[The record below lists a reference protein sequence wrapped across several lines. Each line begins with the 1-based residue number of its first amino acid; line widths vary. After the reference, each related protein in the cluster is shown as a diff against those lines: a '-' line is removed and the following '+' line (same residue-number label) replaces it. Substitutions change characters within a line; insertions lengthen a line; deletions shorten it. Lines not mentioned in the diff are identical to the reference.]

1 MQLPRD
7 LLSETYQ
14 IPDVILCQ
22 TNKEKICKLNA
33 INLEGAFKFNS
44 YSEISF
50 DVPSVY
56 CDLISGETKPTP
68 YYNYV
73 EGLRLVYLKGFGY
86 FQLQDPEINGNGIQE
101 YKHINAYSLEYTLS
115 QRYLE
120 NFVVNPAERD
130 DRAID
135 KKVILYNQ
143 YDVAHSLIHLVLEK
157 AYGWTVGHIDE
168 ELKTQQRSFSIDR
181 QSIYDFIMNDMCNT
195 FKCYVEFD
203 TIHNTINIYSESE
216 DEVERHKGDGET
228 TIFKLQN
235 DFLQSNIV
243 TINGHKTTQYNY
255 NPSTKEL
262 TFNSAPGQ
270 GDIIEISNEFKHKYD
285 TDVIISFEN
294 LSNEMKVNYSAD
306 DIKTVLTVKGA
317 DDLDIRD
324 VNFGLP
330 SIMNLDYYNTP
341 EWMGEELYKEYQW
354 YVDKQD
360 KYMTGFYSKDVSG
373 DTEELFDVIPIIETF
388 NAGNIQRLPV
398 QSVQAQFNINGMVE
412 SYGINKSEYT
422 KEVSG
427 IIEELKVSGQN
438 DTFYEPEMN
447 VETITAQEDVATF
460 TFNGSYT
467 FTLPKEFNLNEN
479 SIVKINGKTISKSSY
494 SYSQELHTITITEE
508 SLLSTGS
515 SIVITTCANKYV
527 IESTITSKS
536 KLIVNGTRELSS
548 SEYSQTQEGTKKYL
562 TISVLL
568 NVGDE
573 ITISSPSGN
582 IKTEFTLSN
591 PENYQ
596 ILSVKVDKESIDTY
610 TINGKTLTIT
620 DTSILQYG
628 SAIVV
633 EYIQNSF
640 NLEKLREKVIS
651 IKINTTE
658 INTYQYNLSDGK
670 LTITNAELHVGNI
683 IKVESIDTH
692 FDLSGHKDKAIVS
705 VSVNNEQCNYKFNN
719 NILTIDSLTTGDKVV
734 VELVNQNFIIS
745 QNGNQI
751 LSVKIDSKKIDSS
764 DYALSGNTLT
774 INELNML
781 YSGKQVLIELI
792 ADSFTVNQIKDR
804 IVSVK
809 IDGESID
816 NEAYEYDNNK
826 LIIYPEKL
834 EKLKLDSNVTV
845 ESIDISFDI
854 ANFNGNVDSVCI
866 LHHMADGTTK
876 EINTKN
882 YIYNNS
888 NNKLIVDDLQL
899 GKNDVVLFKT
909 IKKIF
914 HISNNQ
920 KSLIAVKIDDKLIV
934 NTDEERKY
942 KLVNGELTIYTALTV
957 ENKVSAEF
965 FDNHFTL
972 ANDIGS
978 KKIQVEKKSSD
989 SIHFEVLSPE
999 DYTYNKNTLTVSAKL
1014 KNGDKIL
1021 VKTINPENALR
1032 IAAVDENGNAYI
1044 EKDGSYVKVE
1054 PTLMSYE
1061 PKVNDYV
1068 VKIKGY
1074 TELLKDLYDLI
1085 NKRLKEENSVP
1096 DEYKI
1101 TEIILSPDNFNEVGR
1116 YLPEP
1121 SVKKLGEVYKI
1132 INQDSKGNTVAF
1144 KYYICKIKLEVT
1156 TDASTGK
1163 EKQNYVYVW
1172 SEEQLSLGDE
1182 GINSLKE
1189 KEAIYS
1195 SIQDVQIAAEWDKKP
1210 SGSEENNAY
1219 KENLNKLKSVR
1230 KALEEKENNLS
1241 NIQKE
1246 IDELSKE
1253 KDAISRDLD
1262 INKNFLPENL
1272 DRLSLFLREDE
1283 YSDDCFCVTEIDTDI
1298 DKIDTQKKLLIAGQK
1313 ELKKI
1318 SQPKL
1323 SFSTSMKNIYAMPEF
1338 APILHQFALGSFI
1351 KIKMRS
1357 DFIKKARL
1365 LEVQLNFSDLSNFSC
1380 TFGDLLSAKDQGDIH
1395 ADLLAQAVSAGKAVA
1410 SGSSYWQ
1417 KGYDVATAID
1427 ERIRNGLIDATTS
1440 IKSNSAGQS
1449 VSWDNYGIHLRKVV
1463 DGVLDKHE
1471 GWITNNKFLYSDDNF
1486 QTTKSV
1492 FGNYTIEG
1500 EEYWGILAGCV
1511 RAGLIEG
1518 SSIVGGQICIGEQED
1533 GTYAFMVDKDG
1544 TVTMNKGDA
1553 AEKLSFFSFDGDNG
1567 LVVGEN
1573 NGSGEYFSR
1582 VSAQRIEFCRKARI
1596 ITVDSEPTQNKYN
1609 NYDYVLYVHQ
1619 ENNVTYYD
1627 YYKNPDFLSAQYK
1640 PISSIGENFADPE
1653 IKFGIPITYFANDT
1667 AYMKQA
1673 EIEGNLKVG
1682 TEKTTPSIS
1691 LGKFRL
1697 QIESNGSLSI
1707 VAIQ

>member
-14 IPDVILCQ
+14 VPDVILCQ

-33 INLEGAFKFNS
+33 INLEGTFKFNS

-56 CDLISGETKPTP
+56 CDLNSGETKPTP
-68 YYNYV
+68 YYDYV

-101 YKHINAYSLEYTLS
+101 YKHINAYSLEYALS

-120 NFVVNPAERD
+120 NFVVNPAEKD

-143 YDVAHSLIHLVLEK
+143 YDVTHSLIHLVLEK

-203 TIHNTINIYSESE
+203 TIENTINIYSESE
-216 DEVERHKGDGET
+216 DEVERHKGDGKT

-235 DFLQSNIV
+235 DFLPSNIV
-243 TINGHKTTQYNY
+243 TLNGHKTTQYNY

-285 TDVIISFEN
+285 TDVIIAFEN

-330 SIMNLDYYNTP
+330 SIMNLDYYDTP
-341 EWMGEELYKEYQW
+341 EWMGDKLYKEYQE
-354 YVDKQD
+354 YMDKQD
-360 KYMTGFYSKDVSG
+360 KYMTGFYSKDISG
-373 DTEELFDVIPIIETF
+373 STEESFNVETINEIF
-388 NAGNIQRLPV
+388 TAGNIQKFDV
-398 QSVQAQFNINGMVE
+398 QSVQEEFNVNGVAE
-412 SYGINKSEYT
+412 SHEIDKIDYED
-422 KEVSG
+422 EVSG
-427 IIEELKVSGQN
+427 EIEELEVFGRK
-438 DTFYEPEMN
+438 DTFNEPEMN

-479 SIVKINGKTISKSSY
+479 SIVKINGEIISKLNY

-515 SIVITTCANKYV
+515 SIMITTCANKYV

-536 KLIVNGTRELSS
+536 KLIVNGTHELSS

-562 TISVLL
+562 TIFVLL
-568 NVGDE
+568 NVGDK
-573 ITISSPSGN
+573 ITISSPSGD
-582 IKTEFTLSN
+582 IQTEFKLSN
-591 PENYQ
+591 PENYK
-596 ILSVKVDKESIDTY
+596 IVSVKVDKKTIDTY
-610 TINGKTLTIT
+610 TINGETLTIT
-620 DTSILQYG
+620 DASILQYG
-628 SAIVV
+628 SVIVV
-633 EYIQNSF
+633 EYVQDRF

-658 INTYQYNLSDGK
+658 INTSQYNLSDGK
-670 LTITNAELHVGNI
+670 LTITDAELSVGDT
-683 IKVESIDTH
+683 IKVESIDIH
-692 FDLSGHKDKAIVS
+692 FDLSRYKDKAIVS
-705 VSVNNEQCNYKFNN
+705 VSVDGIACYDYQLNN
-719 NILTIDSLTTGDKVV
+719 NILIIDNLTIGNKVV
-734 VELVNQNFIIS
+734 VKLVNNNFIVS
-745 QNGNQI
+745 QNGNKI
-751 LSVKIDSKKIDSS
+751 LDVKIDSNKIASS
-764 DYALSGNTLT
+764 DYVLNGNTIT
-774 INELNML
+774 INNLSAL
-781 YSGKQVLIELI
+781 YNGEQVSIELI
-792 ADSFTVNQIKDR
+792 AEFFSLTQTNDKIISIIVDGIEITHKDYQYDDDDNQHKL
-804 IVSVK
+804 
-809 IDGESID
+809 SIS
-816 NEAYEYDNNK
+816 
-826 LIIYPEKL
+826 PEKL
-834 EKLKLDSNVTV
+834 TLNSDVIV
-845 ESIDISFDI
+845 ESIDIH
-854 ANFNGNVDSVCI
+854 FNVIDFVGNVDSVCI
-866 LHHMADGTTK
+866 KHKGTTE
-876 EINTKN
+876 EIETNG
-882 YIYNNS
+882 YRYS
-888 NNKLIVDDLQL
+888 NNKLIVDDEQL
-899 GKNDVVLFKT
+899 GKGDSVLFKT
-909 IKKIF
+909 IDNSFNVSNSQKILT
-914 HISNNQ
+914 S
-920 KSLIAVKIDDKLIV
+920 VK
-934 NTDEERKY
+934 
-942 KLVNGELTIYTALTV
+942 VNGHAIEEKKYSFTSGILTFIKAEIELHVGDEIV
-957 ENKVSAEF
+957 AEF
-965 FDNHFTL
+965 FDNHFEL
-972 ANDIGS
+972 QNDLGIKHVV
-978 KKIQVEKKSSD
+978 KKQSSD
-989 SIHFEVLSPE
+989 STQSVTLS
-999 DYTYNKNTLTVSAKL
+999 DGDKKNGYTYDQSHKVLTVYTKL
-1014 KNGDKIL
+1014 INGDKII
-1021 VKTINPENALR
+1021 VETINAENALYVVASGSDVGEGE
-1032 IAAVDENGNAYI
+1032 ILIDAV
-1044 EKDGSYVKVE
+1044 K
-1054 PTLMSYE
+1054 PTLISYT
-1061 PKVNDYV
+1061 PKAGDYV
-1068 VKIKGY
+1068 VKVEGY
-1074 TELLKDLYDLI
+1074 TELLKELYELI
-1085 NKRLKEENSVP
+1085 NSQLTVENSVP

-1101 TEIILSPDNFNEVGR
+1101 TEIILSPDNFNEAGR

-1121 SVKKLGEVYKI
+1121 SVEKLGEVYKI
-1132 INQDSKGNTVAF
+1132 INQDSNGNTVAF
-1144 KYYICKIKLEVT
+1144 KYYICKIKLKVT
-1156 TDASTGK
+1156 TDESTGK
-1163 EKQNYVYVW
+1163 EQQNYVYVW
-1172 SEEQLSLGDE
+1172 SEEQLSVGDE

-1210 SGSEENNAY
+1210 ENSDENKAY
-1219 KENLNKLKSVR
+1219 KSNLNHLKGVKKELENKLNEVNNI
-1230 KALEEKENNLS
+1230 EKDIE
-1241 NIQKE
+1241 K
-1246 IDELSKE
+1246 LSKK

-1262 INKNFLPENL
+1262 INKNFVPESL
-1272 DRLSLFLREDE
+1272 DRLSLFMREDE
-1283 YSDDCFCVTEIDTDI
+1283 YSDDCFGVTAIDTDI
-1298 DKIDTQKKLLIAGQK
+1298 DKINTQKELLVTGQK
-1313 ELKKI
+1313 ELRKM

-1323 SFSTSMKNIYAMPEF
+1323 SFSASMKNIYAMPEF
-1338 APILHQFALGSFI
+1338 APILHQFALGNFI

-1395 ADLLAQAVSAGKAVA
+1395 ADLLSQAVSAGKAVA

-1417 KGYDVATAID
+1417 KGYDVATAI
-1427 ERIRNGLIDATTS
+1427 EEKIRQGLIDATTS
-1440 IKSNSAGQS
+1440 IKSNSAGQDI
-1449 VSWDNYGIHLRKVV
+1449 SWDNYGIHLRKVV

-1486 QTTKSV
+1486 ETTKSV
-1492 FGNYTIEG
+1492 FGNYTING
-1500 EEYWGILAGCV
+1500 ESFWGILAGCV
-1511 RAGLIEG
+1511 SAGLIEG
-1518 SSIVGGQICIGEQED
+1518 SHIIGGEICIGEQGD
-1533 GTYAFMVDKDG
+1533 GTYAFKVAEDG

-1553 AEKLSFFSFDGDNG
+1553 ADKLSYFSFDGDNG

-1573 NGSGEYFSR
+1573 NGAGEYFSR

-1596 ITVDSEPTQNKYN
+1596 VTTSSEPTQSVN
-1609 NYDYVLYVHQ
+1609 NCDYILYQHTD
-1619 ENNVTYYD
+1619 NGVTYYD

-1640 PISSIGENFADPE
+1640 PTSSIGENFADPE

-1682 TEKTTPSIS
+1682 TAETTPSIS
-1691 LGKFRL
+1691 LGKFKL